1 MGAPYLWPSVPGRFR
16 AALNSSLQCVVL
28 SSMRNGRGDA
38 GLPMTTWQNLIM
50 VIDDGRVPAHAYAAQ
65 DVHMLRLG
73 ADYPGNVGSLVVI
86 PPHAVPPTDEA
97 RRAINAVM
105 EKHAASLKSV
115 VCVVEGRGFQ
125 SAVVR
130 ATLTTMTLTL
140 RKMRGWK
147 VASNVDEA
155 LGHLVTRTR
164 TRPDG
169 TVPALDLAEARRA
182 LEALRAQSPSIPRL
196 KTG

>member
-1 MGAPYLWPSVPGRFR
+1 M
-16 AALNSSLQCVVL
+16 
-28 SSMRNGRGDA
+28 
-38 GLPMTTWQNLIM
+38 
-50 VIDDGRVPAHAYAAQ
+50 
-65 DVHMLRLG
+65 
-73 ADYPGNVGSLVVI
+73 
-86 PPHAVPPTDEA
+86 DEA

-130 ATLTTMTLTL
+130 ATLTTMTLT
-140 RKMRGWK
+140 
-147 VASNVDEA
+147 
-155 LGHLVTRTR
+155 

-196 KTG
+196 RTG